1 MNILDTIIT
10 AVSPSWGLRR
20 IAARQALR
28 YYQAGEV
35 NRFSSSWLPVNTVDQ
50 ENMDKTERALICA
63 RARYL
68 ERNSD
73 MANSA
78 ILGIIR
84 NVVNTGIR
92 MQARTE
98 NEELNTKIE
107 ALWNEWCRPGH
118 CDVTGQQSF
127 YEMQRMIL
135 RRKIVDGEI
144 LCKLVTDRKHG
155 LQLQLIRADLL
166 DTNLMTVPNSQHVIR
181 SGIELDPYLRPIAY
195 WIQKK
200 DPLGYV
206 TLEPEQVPAS
216 QILHLWT
223 KNHPDQIRGIS
234 DLAVS
239 IKRIKDTDDYLDAET
254 VAARI
259 AACFS
264 VFIVQNTPQ
273 LPGRPGML
281 HKDKEDKPT
290 EKIRPGMIMR
300 LQPGEDVK
308 AANPGRSATTAADF
322 VNIHERLIG
331 SGLGLS
337 YEMMSRDFNKSSY
350 SAARQGNLEDRR
362 TFRPIQQWMIT
373 HFCQPVYEA
382 FLDQAVLS
390 GKLPEI
396 RDYWTQPEKYRAC
409 EWIAPGWQSIDPEKE
424 AKADT
429 LSMQN
434 GMLTL
439 AQQCAEHGSDWR
451 DQLAQMAREKE
462 YAESLG
468 LSLNI
473 HTSEA
478 VQAAQANHTEGE
490 NTNEGS
496 NES

>member
-1 MNILDTIIT
+1 MNILDSIIS
-10 AVSPSWGLRR
+10 AVSPAWGLRR
-20 IAARQALR
+20 VAARQALR
-28 YYQAGEV
+28 YYQAGEI

-78 ILGIIR
+78 VLGIIR

-98 NEELNTKIE
+98 NEEINTKIE
-107 ALWNEWCRPGH
+107 ALWNAWCQPAQ

-144 LCKLVTDRKHG
+144 LCKLVTNRKKG

-166 DTNLMTVPNSQHVIR
+166 DNNLMTAPQSKNVIR
-181 SGIELDPYLRPIAY
+181 SGIELNEYLKPVAY
-195 WIQKK
+195 WVQKK
-200 DPLGYV
+200 DPLGYI
-206 TLEPEQVPAS
+206 TLEPERIPAG

-223 KNHPDQIRGIS
+223 KKHPDQIRGIS

-254 VAARI
+254 VAAKI

-264 VFIVQNTPQ
+264 IFITQNTPQ
-273 LPGRPGML
+273 LPGRMG
-281 HKDKEDKPT
+281 KDKEGKPT
-290 EKIRPGMIMR
+290 ESIRPGMITR
-300 LQPGEDVK
+300 LLPGEDIK
-308 AANPGRSATTAADF
+308 AANPGRSSTTAADF

-362 TFRPIQQWMIT
+362 TFQPMQQWLIT

-382 FLDQAVLS
+382 FLDQAVLA
-390 GKLPEI
+390 GKLPELK
-396 RDYWTQPEKYRAC
+396 DYWSRPEPYRAC

-424 AKADT
+424 ANADT
-429 LSMQN
+429 LAMQN

-439 AQQCAEHGSDWR
+439 AQQCAEHGNDWR

-468 LSLNI
+468 LSLGI

-478 VQAAQANHTEGE
+478 VQAAQANHITEGE
-490 NTNEGS
+490 TGNGENE
-496 NES
+496 

>member
-1 MNILDTIIT
+1 M
-10 AVSPSWGLRR
+10 
-20 IAARQALR
+20 
-28 YYQAGEV
+28 
-35 NRFSSSWLPVNTVDQ
+35 
-50 ENMDKTERALICA
+50 
-63 RARYL
+63 
-68 ERNSD
+68 
-73 MANSA
+73 
-78 ILGIIR
+78 
-84 NVVNTGIR
+84 
-92 MQARTE
+92 
-98 NEELNTKIE
+98 
-107 ALWNEWCRPGH
+107 
-118 CDVTGQQSF
+118 
-127 YEMQRMIL
+127 
-135 RRKIVDGEI
+135 
-144 LCKLVTDRKHG
+144 
-155 LQLQLIRADLL
+155 
-166 DTNLMTVPNSQHVIR
+166 
-181 SGIELDPYLRPIAY
+181 
-195 WIQKK
+195 
-200 DPLGYV
+200 
-206 TLEPEQVPAS
+206 
-216 QILHLWT
+216 LHLWT

-281 HKDKEDKPT
+281 CKDKEDKPT

-350 SAARQGNLEDRR
+350 SAARQGTWKIGV

-396 RDYWTQPEKYRAC
+396 RDYWSQPEKYRAY